1 MDARNAREWE
11 KERQGRAQRG
21 LQFQNVFLG
30 WDVTESPQSVPS
42 TTRSPGSSTEHEYA
56 SKNPFSVDHLD
67 PLDVDILNQRH
78 AFDLPSQAVCD
89 ALVDVFFKWIAPVLP
104 VINRHDFMRRYR
116 DPQDPPSILLLQA
129 VLMVASRFH
138 HDALSSGNGVISPR
152 IFYKKVKALYD
163 AGYERDP
170 TTVLQAVV
178 LLGVYWDGP
187 DDLTESGIFYWSRLG
202 IALAQ
207 EHGLHQSENYVT
219 LSATNRRI
227 WKRIWWT
234 LYTRDRS
241 VAAAFGRPLHINS
254 EDCTVEPLKESD
266 FIEYD
271 EQNDGPTDRTAALFF
286 MQYVKLCRLMDLG
299 LCLKL
304 SSRST
309 EDSRMKGSA
318 QCELGLNDWL
328 VSCPSELQWRQSRHN
343 FWSAIL
349 CSTFYT
355 IVCQLHLLQS
365 PDSSKEAQ
373 SSAFHAA
380 TSIVS
385 ILETLQSRGELKY
398 TPSFIICHAVVSFV
412 TLRSQMEASIP
423 SLLHAIRQNL
433 EANLD
438 MLQVLSHTWPIAAM
452 FLELFRTMTGPEQF
466 ERMLL
471 VAAEKCGKRARGEED
486 DSSTP
491 LRSSTRFK
499 RSKVQQVILP
509 QTRVVLQI
517 LQRETQKQ
525 FSSQDP
531 LHNKLNAT
539 VESMPSGVIPDQ
551 NRPTPMTEVDPL
563 LDDCDASAVL
573 RNLRRIIDAGNCAPH
588 DSRSDDVS

>member
-1 MDARNAREWE
+1 MNAKNAR
-11 KERQGRAQRG
+11 GREQRG

-30 WDVTESPQSVPS
+30 WDVSESPQSVPS
-42 TTRSPGSSTEHEYA
+42 MTRSARSSTEHEYA
-56 SKNPFSVDHLD
+56 SKNPILVDHLE

-104 VINRHDFMRRYR
+104 VIDRHDFMHRYR
-116 DPQDPPSILLLQA
+116 NSQNPPSILLIQA

-138 HDALSSGNGVISPR
+138 HNAQSSGNGVISPR
-152 IFYKKVKALYD
+152 VFYKKVKALYD

-219 LSATNRRI
+219 LSATKRRI

-271 EQNDGPTDRTAALFF
+271 EQNDGSTGRTAALFF
-286 MQYVKLCRLMDLG
+286 MQ
-299 LCLKL
+299 
-304 SSRST
+304 ST
-309 EDSRMKGSA
+309 EDSRMKGAA

-343 FWSAIL
+343 FWSALL

-385 ILETLQSRGELKY
+385 ILETLQSKGELKY

-438 MLQVLSHTWPIAAM
+438 MLQVLSRTWPIAAM

-466 ERMLL
+466 ERMLS
-471 VAAEKCGKRARGEED
+471 VAAEKCRKRTRGDEN

-491 LRSSTRFK
+491 LTSSTRFK
-499 RSKVQQVILP
+499 RPKMQQVILP

-517 LQRETQKQ
+517 LQRESQKQ
-525 FSSQDP
+525 FSSHGP
-531 LHNKLNAT
+531 LHDKLNAR

-551 NRPTPMTEVDPL
+551 NNPTPMTEVDPLLDPL

-573 RNLRRIIDAGNCAPH
+573 RSLRRIID
-588 DSRSDDVS
+588 

>member
-1 MDARNAREWE
+1 MNARNDTREGE
-11 KERQGRAQRG
+11 KERQRRRQRG
-21 LQFQNVFLG
+21 LLFQNDFLG
-30 WDVTESPQSVPS
+30 WDVRESPRSAPS
-42 TTRSPGSSTEHEYA
+42 ITRSTRSCTEYGYT
-56 SKNPFSVDHLD
+56 SRNPILVDHLD
-67 PLDVDILNQRH
+67 PLDVDILHQRH

-116 DPQDPPSILLLQA
+116 NPQDPPSILLLQA

-138 HDALSSGNGVISPR
+138 YDAQSSGNGIISPR
-152 IFYKKVKALYD
+152 ILYKKVKALYD

-207 EHGLHQSENYVT
+207 ENGLHKSENYVT
-219 LSATNRRI
+219 LSATKRRI

-254 EDCTVEPLKESD
+254 EDCTVEDLKESD
-266 FIEYD
+266 FIEYN
-271 EQNDGPTDRTAALFF
+271 EENDSATDRTAIVFF
-286 MQYVKLCRLMDLG
+286 MQYVKLCQLMDLG

-309 EDSRMKGSA
+309 EDSRMKGAA

-349 CSTFYT
+349 YSTFYT
-355 IVCQLHLLQS
+355 IVCQLHLLQA

-452 FLELFRTMTGPEQF
+452 FVELFRIMTGPEQF
-466 ERMLL
+466 ERKLS
-471 VAAEKCGKRARGEED
+471 VAAEKCRKRACGEGD
-486 DSSTP
+486 GDSTP
-491 LRSSTRFK
+491 LSSSVRFK
-499 RSKVQQVILP
+499 RPKVQQVILP
-509 QTRVVLQI
+509 QTRIVLQI

-525 FSSQDP
+525 SNSQGT
-531 LHNKLNAT
+531 LYNELNT
-539 VESMPSGVIPDQ
+539 RVESMPSGDHSDP
-551 NRPTPMTEVDPL
+551 NRSSPVTQVDPML
-563 LDDCDASAVL
+563 EECDASAIL
-573 RNLRRIIDAGNCAPH
+573 RSLRRIIDAGNTTPL
-588 DSRSDDVS
+588 

>member
-1 MDARNAREWE
+1 MDAKKAR
-11 KERQGRAQRG
+11 GREQRG
-21 LQFQNVFLG
+21 LQFQNDFLG
-30 WDVTESPQSVPS
+30 WDVRESPQSVPS
-42 TTRSPGSSTEHEYA
+42 MTRSARSSTEHEYA
-56 SKNPFSVDHLD
+56 SKNPILVDHLE

-104 VINRHDFMRRYR
+104 VIDRHDFIHRYR
-116 DPQDPPSILLLQA
+116 NPQNPPSILLIQA

-138 HDALSSGNGVISPR
+138 HNGQSSGNGVISPR
-152 IFYKKVKALYD
+152 VFYKKVKALYD

-219 LSATNRRI
+219 LSATKRRI

-271 EQNDGPTDRTAALFF
+271 EQNDSSTDRTAALFF
-286 MQYVKLCRLMDLG
+286 MQYVKLCQLMDLG

-309 EDSRMKGSA
+309 EDSRMKGAA

-328 VSCPSELQWRQSRHN
+328 VSCPSELQWRQSRHS
-343 FWSAIL
+343 FWSALL

-365 PDSSKEAQ
+365 PDSSNEAQ

-385 ILETLQSRGELKY
+385 ILETLQSKGELTY

-438 MLQVLSHTWPIAAM
+438 MLQVLSHTWPIAAI
-452 FLELFRTMTGPEQF
+452 FLELFRTMTGLEQF
-466 ERMLL
+466 ERTLS
-471 VAAEKCGKRARGEED
+471 VAVEKCGKRARGDEN

-499 RSKVQQVILP
+499 RPKLQQVILP

-525 FSSQDP
+525 FSSQGP
-531 LHNKLNAT
+531 LHNKLNAR

-551 NRPTPMTEVDPL
+551 NRSTPMTEVDPL

-573 RNLRRIIDAGNCAPH
+573 RSLRRIIDAGNCAPP

>member
-1 MDARNAREWE
+1 MNAINAG
-11 KERQGRAQRG
+11 ERDQQRQRRG

-30 WDVTESPQSVPS
+30 WESWDVNESQQSVP
-42 TTRSPGSSTEHEYA
+42 EHQYA
-56 SKNPFSVDHLD
+56 SKNPILVHHLD

-116 DPQDPPSILLLQA
+116 NPQNPPSILLLQA
-129 VLMVASRFH
+129 ILMVASRFYH
-138 HDALSSGNGVISPR
+138 NAHSSENGAISPR
-152 IFYKKVKALYD
+152 TFYKKVKALYD
-163 AGYERDP
+163 AEYERDP

-178 LLGVYWDGP
+178 LLGIYWDGP

-207 EHGLHQSENYVT
+207 EHGLHQSENYVA
-219 LSATNRRI
+219 LSATQRRI

-254 EDCTVEPLKESD
+254 EDCTVEPLDESD

-271 EQNDGPTDRTAALFF
+271 GQNGSSTDRTPALFF
-286 MQYVKLCRLMDLG
+286 MQ
-299 LCLKL
+299 
-304 SSRST
+304 ST
-309 EDSRMKGSA
+309 EDSRMKGAA
-318 QCELGLNDWL
+318 Q
-328 VSCPSELQWRQSRHN
+328 S
-343 FWSAIL
+343 IL
-349 CSTFYT
+349 YSTFYT
-355 IVCQLHLLQS
+355 IVCQLHLLQA
-365 PDSSKEAQ
+365 PVSSKEAQ

-385 ILETLQSRGELKY
+385 IMETMQSKGELKY

-412 TLRSQMEASIP
+412 TLRSQMEASTP

-438 MLQVLSHTWPIAAM
+438 MLEVLAHTWPIAGM
-452 FLELFRTMTGPEQF
+452 LLEYFRTMTGPEHF
-466 ERMLL
+466 ERMLST
-471 VAAEKCGKRARGEED
+471 ATEKCGKRARGEEN

-491 LRSSTRFK
+491 LRSSARFK
-499 RSKVQQVILP
+499 RPKLQQVVLP

-525 FSSQDP
+525 SNSQGP
-531 LHNKLNAT
+531 LHDKSNT
-539 VESMPSGVIPDQ
+539 GVE
-551 NRPTPMTEVDPL
+551 MTL
-563 LDDCDASAVL
+563 
-573 RNLRRIIDAGNCAPH
+573 
-588 DSRSDDVS
+588 

>member
-1 MDARNAREWE
+1 MDARNAREWDQ
-11 KERQGRAQRG
+11 ERQRREQRG
-21 LQFQNVFLG
+21 LQFQNEFLG
-30 WDVTESPQSVPS
+30 WDLRESPQSVPS
-42 TTRSPGSSTEHEYA
+42 VTRSTRSCTEYEYT
-56 SKNPFSVDHLD
+56 SRNPILVDHLD

-104 VINRHDFMRRYR
+104 VINRHDFMCRYR
-116 DPQDPPSILLLQA
+116 NPQNPPSVLLLQA
-129 VLMVASRFH
+129 VLMVASRYH
-138 HDALSSGNGVISPR
+138 HHAQSSGNGVISPR
-152 IFYKKVKALYD
+152 MFYKKVKALYD

-187 DDLTESGIFYWSRLG
+187 MVDGIFYWSRLG

-219 LSATNRRI
+219 LSAMKRRI

-254 EDCTVEPLKESD
+254 EDCTVEPLEESD

-271 EQNDGPTDRTAALFF
+271 EQSDGSTDRIAVLFF
-286 MQYVKLCRLMDLG
+286 MQYVKLCQLMDLG

-309 EDSRMKGSA
+309 EDSRMKGAA

-349 CSTFYT
+349 YSTFYT

-365 PDSSKEAQ
+365 PDSSREAQ

-438 MLQVLSHTWPIAAM
+438 MLQVLSHTWPIAAI

-466 ERMLL
+466 ERMLSD
-471 VAAEKCGKRARGEED
+471 AAEKCRKRSSFRFCRGK
-486 DSSTP
+486 
-491 LRSSTRFK
+491 LRSNLTRK
-499 RSKVQQVILP
+499 ARSK
-509 QTRVVLQI
+509 T
-517 LQRETQKQ
+517 
-525 FSSQDP
+525 S
-531 LHNKLNAT
+531 
-539 VESMPSGVIPDQ
+539 
-551 NRPTPMTEVDPL
+551 
-563 LDDCDASAVL
+563 
-573 RNLRRIIDAGNCAPH
+573 
-588 DSRSDDVS
+588 

>member
-1 MDARNAREWE
+1 MDAKNARGRE
-11 KERQGRAQRG
+11 KRG

-30 WDVTESPQSVPS
+30 WDVRESPQSVPS
-42 TTRSPGSSTEHEYA
+42 MTGSARSSTEHEYA
-56 SKNPFSVDHLD
+56 SKNPILVDHLE

-104 VINRHDFMRRYR
+104 VIDRHDFMHRYR
-116 DPQDPPSILLLQA
+116 NPQNPPSILLIQA

-138 HDALSSGNGVISPR
+138 HNAQSSGNGVISPR
-152 IFYKKVKALYD
+152 VFYKKVKALYD

-219 LSATNRRI
+219 LSATKRRI

-271 EQNDGPTDRTAALFF
+271 EQNDSSTDRTAALFF
-286 MQYVKLCRLMDLG
+286 MQ
-299 LCLKL
+299 
-304 SSRST
+304 ST
-309 EDSRMKGSA
+309 EDSRMKGAA

-385 ILETLQSRGELKY
+385 ILETLQSKGELKY

-438 MLQVLSHTWPIAAM
+438 MLQVLSHTWPIAAI
-452 FLELFRTMTGPEQF
+452 FLELFRTMTGLEQF
-466 ERMLL
+466 EQMLL
-471 VAAEKCGKRARGEED
+471 VAAEKCRKRARGD
-486 DSSTP
+486 GNDSSTP
-491 LRSSTRFK
+491 LTSSTRFK
-499 RSKVQQVILP
+499 RPKIQQVILP

-525 FSSQDP
+525 FSSHGP
-531 LHNKLNAT
+531 LHDKLNT
-539 VESMPSGVIPDQ
+539 RVGSMPSDVIPDQ
-551 NRPTPMTEVDPL
+551 NSPTPMTEVDPL

-573 RNLRRIIDAGNCAPH
+573 RSLRRLIDAGNCAPY

>member
-1 MDARNAREWE
+1 
-11 KERQGRAQRG
+11 
-21 LQFQNVFLG
+21 
-30 WDVTESPQSVPS
+30 
-42 TTRSPGSSTEHEYA
+42 
-56 SKNPFSVDHLD
+56 
-67 PLDVDILNQRH
+67 
-78 AFDLPSQAVCD
+78 
-89 ALVDVFFKWIAPVLP
+89 
-104 VINRHDFMRRYR
+104 MRRYR
-116 DPQDPPSILLLQA
+116 NPQDPPSILLLQA

-138 HDALSSGNGVISPR
+138 YDAQSSGNGIISPR
-152 IFYKKVKALYD
+152 ILYKKVKALYD

-207 EHGLHQSENYVT
+207 ENGLHKSENYVT
-219 LSATNRRI
+219 LSATKRRI

-254 EDCTVEPLKESD
+254 EDCTVEDLKESD

-271 EQNDGPTDRTAALFF
+271 EENDSATDRTAIVFF
-286 MQYVKLCRLMDLG
+286 MQYVKLCQLMDLG

-309 EDSRMKGSA
+309 EDSRMKGAA

-349 CSTFYT
+349 YSTFYT
-355 IVCQLHLLQS
+355 IVCQLHLLQA

-452 FLELFRTMTGPEQF
+452 FVELFRIMTGPEQF
-466 ERMLL
+466 ERKLS
-471 VAAEKCGKRARGEED
+471 VAAEKCRKRACGEGD
-486 DSSTP
+486 GDSTP
-491 LRSSTRFK
+491 LSSSVRFK
-499 RSKVQQVILP
+499 RPKVQQVILP
-509 QTRVVLQI
+509 QTRIVLQI

-525 FSSQDP
+525 SNSQGT
-531 LHNKLNAT
+531 LYNELNT
-539 VESMPSGVIPDQ
+539 RVESMPSGDHSDP
-551 NRPTPMTEVDPL
+551 NRSSPVTEVDPML
-563 LDDCDASAVL
+563 EECDASAIL
-573 RNLRRIIDAGNCAPH
+573 RSLRRIIDAGNTTPL
-588 DSRSDDVS
+588 